1 MVDLA
6 SHPVGPPLGGGG
18 VSFGTDGIRGRVG
31 DAPVT
36 PDFMLKLGWA
46 TGKVFASEDG
56 TKPTVVIGKDTRVS
70 GYMLESALQAG
81 LVAAGANVKL
91 LGPLP
96 TPGIALLTRTQK
108 ADAGIVISASHNPYF
123 DNGIKFFNGQGS
135 KLSDELELQ
144 IEAMI
149 DSPMETVDSE
159 QLGKASRIVDA
170 AGRYVEYCKSTF
182 PDDLS
187 LKGMKLVIDCAHG
200 ATYHIAPAVFEELGA
215 TTVLIGATPDGYNIN
230 DGVGSTEPAAL
241 QARVVEEG
249 ADIGIAFDGDGD
261 RLQMVN
267 AKGQLLTGDDVLYV
281 LAMHRLANGDSDA
294 GIVGTLMTNMGL
306 ELALE
311 AGGLRLAR
319 AKVGDRY
326 VKELMVAE
334 GWSLGGESSGHI
346 ICGDLSTTG
355 DGVIAALQ
363 VLAAVRA
370 SEKSLEALA
379 SGFNPLPQ
387 VLVNVRITKGFDLSA
402 HPAIAEACRRVE
414 SELEGRGR
422 LLLRPSGTE
431 PVIRVMVEGDETVA
445 IDALA
450 GEVADAIRQAA

>member
-1 MVDLA
+1 
-6 SHPVGPPLGGGG
+6 
-18 VSFGTDGIRGRVG
+18 
-31 DAPVT
+31 
-36 PDFMLKLGWA
+36 MLKLGWA
-46 TGKVFASEDG
+46 TGKVFASDDG

-123 DNGIKFFNGQGS
+123 DNGIKFFSGQGS

-215 TTVLIGATPDGYNIN
+215 TTVVIGATPDGYNIN

-241 QARVVEEG
+241 QAKVLEEG

-267 AKGQLLTGDDVLYV
+267 AKGELLTGDDVLYV

-370 SEKSLEALA
+370 SGKSLEALA

-387 VLVNVRITKGFDLSA
+387 VLVNVRITKGFDLTA
-402 HPAIAEACRRVE
+402 YPAIAEACRRVE

-431 PVIRVMVEGDETVA
+431 PVIRVMVEGDDTVA

-450 GEVADAIRQAA
+450 DEVANVIRQAA

>member
-1 MVDLA
+1 M
-6 SHPVGPPLGGGG
+6 SRKY
-18 VSFGTDGIRGRVG
+18 FGTDGIRGRVG

-46 TGKVFASEDG
+46 TGKVFASEEG

-144 IEAMI
+144 IEAMV
-149 DSPMETVDSE
+149 DSPMVTVDSE

-182 PDDLS
+182 PDELS
-187 LKGMKLVIDCAHG
+187 LKGMKLVVDCAHG

-215 TTVLIGATPDGYNIN
+215 KTVVIGATPDGYNIN

-241 QARVVEEG
+241 QAKVLEEG

-267 AKGQLLTGDDVLYV
+267 AKGELLTGDDVLYV

-370 SEKSLEALA
+370 SGKSLEALA

-387 VLVNVRITKGFDLSA
+387 VLVNVRIKEGFDLSA
-402 HPAIAEACRRVE
+402 HPTIAQACRRVE
-414 SELEGRGR
+414 SELNGRGR

-431 PVIRVMVEGDETVA
+431 PVIRVMVEGDDTVA

-450 GEVADAIRQAA
+450 DEIANAIRRAA

>member
-1 MVDLA
+1 MTRKY
-6 SHPVGPPLGGGG
+6 
-18 VSFGTDGIRGRVG
+18 FGTDGIRGRVG

-46 TGKVFASEDG
+46 TGKVFAATDG
-56 TKPTVVIGKDTRVS
+56 SRPTVVIGKDTRVS

-96 TPGIALLTRTQK
+96 TPGIALLTRSQK
-108 ADAGIVISASHNPYF
+108 ADAGIVISASHNPYY

-135 KLSDELELQ
+135 KLSDEQELQ

-149 DSPMETVDSE
+149 DSPMETVDSD
-159 QLGKASRIVDA
+159 QLGKASRIADA
-170 AGRYVEYCKSTF
+170 AGRYIEYCKSTF
-182 PDDLS
+182 PDELS
-187 LKGMKLVIDCAHG
+187 LKGLKIVIDCAHG
-200 ATYHIAPAVFEELGA
+200 ATYNIAPGVFSELGA
-215 TTVLIGATPDGYNIN
+215 DVTLMGAEPDGYNIN
-230 DGVGSTEPAAL
+230 KGVGSTEPEAL
-241 QARVVEEG
+241 QQRVIEEG
-249 ADIGIAFDGDGD
+249 ADLGVAFDGDGD

-267 AKGQLLTGDDVLYV
+267 RQGQLLTGDDVLYI
-281 LAMHRLANGDSDA
+281 LAMHRLATGGSDS
-294 GIVGTLMTNMGL
+294 GVVGTLMTNMGL

-311 AGGLRLAR
+311 QSGLRLAR

-346 ICGDLSTTG
+346 ICGNLSTTG

-363 VLAAVRA
+363 VLAAVV
-370 SEKSLEALA
+370 A
-379 SGFNPLPQ
+379 SGRSLSQLTSGFTPLPQ
-387 VLVNVRITKGFDLSA
+387 VLVNVRIKKGFDIAA
-402 HPAIAEACRRVE
+402 HQAINDACERVE
-414 SELEGRGR
+414 QALIGRGR

-445 IDALA
+445 IDSLA
-450 GEVADAIRQAA
+450 NEVAEAIRQAA

>member
-1 MVDLA
+1 M
-6 SHPVGPPLGGGG
+6 SRKY
-18 VSFGTDGIRGRVG
+18 FGTDGIRGRVG

-387 VLVNVRITKGFDLSA
+387 VLVNVRISKGFDLTA

-450 GEVADAIRQAA
+450 GQVADAIRQAA

>member
-1 MVDLA
+1 
-6 SHPVGPPLGGGG
+6 
-18 VSFGTDGIRGRVG
+18 
-31 DAPVT
+31 
-36 PDFMLKLGWA
+36 
-46 TGKVFASEDG
+46 
-56 TKPTVVIGKDTRVS
+56 
-70 GYMLESALQAG
+70 MLESALQAG

-149 DSPMETVDSE
+149 DSPIQTVDSE

-170 AGRYVEYCKSTF
+170 AGRYIEYCKSTF
-182 PDDLS
+182 PDALS
-187 LKGMKLVIDCAHG
+187 LKGLKLVIDCAHG
-200 ATYHIAPAVFEELGA
+200 ATYHIAPAVFDELGA
-215 TTVLIGATPDGYNIN
+215 TTVVIGATPDGYNIN
-230 DGVGSTEPAAL
+230 DGVGSTEPGAL
-241 QARVVEEG
+241 QAKVLEES

-267 AKGQLLTGDDVLYV
+267 AKGELLTGDDVLYV

-346 ICGDLSTTG
+346 ICGDVSTTG
-355 DGVIAALQ
+355 DGIIAALQ

-370 SEKSLEALA
+370 SGKSLEALA

-387 VLVNVRITKGFDLSA
+387 VLVNVRIKKGFDLSA
-402 HPAIAEACRRVE
+402 YPAIGEACRRVE

-431 PVIRVMVEGDETVA
+431 PVIRVMVEGDDTVA

>member
-1 MVDLA
+1 M
-6 SHPVGPPLGGGG
+6 SRKY
-18 VSFGTDGIRGRVG
+18 FGTDGIRGRVG

-215 TTVLIGATPDGYNIN
+215 TTIVIGATPDGYNIN

-241 QARVVEEG
+241 QAKVVEEG

-370 SEKSLEALA
+370 SGKSLEALA

-387 VLVNVRITKGFDLSA
+387 VLVNVRITKGFDLTA

>member
-1 MVDLA
+1 M
-6 SHPVGPPLGGGG
+6 SRKY
-18 VSFGTDGIRGRVG
+18 FGTDGIRGRVG

-182 PDDLS
+182 PDELS

-215 TTVLIGATPDGYNIN
+215 TTVIIGATPDGYNIN

-241 QARVVEEG
+241 QAKVLEEG

-267 AKGQLLTGDDVLYV
+267 AKGELLTGDDILYV
-281 LAMHRLANGDSDA
+281 LAMHRLAKGDSDA

-363 VLAAVRA
+363 ALAAVRA
-370 SEKSLEALA
+370 SGKSLQALA
-379 SGFNPLPQ
+379 FGFNPLSQ
-387 VLVNVRITKGFDLSA
+387 VLVNVRITKSFDLSA
-402 HPAIAEACRRVE
+402 HPTIAEACRRVE
-414 SELEGRGR
+414 SELKGRGR

-431 PVIRVMVEGDETVA
+431 PVIRVMVEGDDTVA

-450 GEVADAIRQAA
+450 DEVADAIRQAA

>member
-1 MVDLA
+1 M
-6 SHPVGPPLGGGG
+6 SRKY
-18 VSFGTDGIRGRVG
+18 FGTDGIRGRVG

-46 TGKVFASEDG
+46 TGKVFKSEDG

-230 DGVGSTEPAAL
+230 DL
-241 QARVVEEG
+241 
-249 ADIGIAFDGDGD
+249 
-261 RLQMVN
+261 
-267 AKGQLLTGDDVLYV
+267 
-281 LAMHRLANGDSDA
+281 
-294 GIVGTLMTNMGL
+294 
-306 ELALE
+306 
-311 AGGLRLAR
+311 
-319 AKVGDRY
+319 
-326 VKELMVAE
+326 
-334 GWSLGGESSGHI
+334 SLIHI
-346 ICGDLSTTG
+346 
-355 DGVIAALQ
+355 
-363 VLAAVRA
+363 
-370 SEKSLEALA
+370 
-379 SGFNPLPQ
+379 
-387 VLVNVRITKGFDLSA
+387 
-402 HPAIAEACRRVE
+402 
-414 SELEGRGR
+414 
-422 LLLRPSGTE
+422 
-431 PVIRVMVEGDETVA
+431 
-445 IDALA
+445 
-450 GEVADAIRQAA
+450 

>member
-1 MVDLA
+1 M
-6 SHPVGPPLGGGG
+6 SRKY
-18 VSFGTDGIRGRVG
+18 FGTDGIRGRVG

-135 KLSDELELQ
+135 KLADELELQ

-182 PDDLS
+182 PDELS

-215 TTVLIGATPDGYNIN
+215 TTVVIGATPDGYNIN

-241 QARVVEEG
+241 QAKVLEEG

-261 RLQMVN
+261 RLQMVS
-267 AKGQLLTGDDVLYV
+267 AKGELLTGDDVLYV

-370 SEKSLEALA
+370 SGKSLEVLV

-402 HPAIAEACRRVE
+402 HPTIAEACRRVE

-431 PVIRVMVEGDETVA
+431 PVIRVMVEGDDTVA

-450 GEVADAIRQAA
+450 DEVADAIRQAS

>member
-1 MVDLA
+1 MNRKY
-6 SHPVGPPLGGGG
+6 
-18 VSFGTDGIRGRVG
+18 FGTDGIRGRVG
-31 DAPVT
+31 EAPVT

-170 AGRYVEYCKSTF
+170 AGRYVEYCKSTL
-182 PDDLS
+182 PDELS

-215 TTVLIGATPDGYNIN
+215 TTVVIGATPDGYNIN

-241 QARVVEEG
+241 QAKVLEEV

-267 AKGQLLTGDDVLYV
+267 AKGELLTGDDVLYV
-281 LAMHRLANGDSDA
+281 LAMHRLAKGDSDA

-370 SEKSLEALA
+370 SGKSLEALA

-387 VLVNVRITKGFDLSA
+387 VLVNVRITKSFDLSA
-402 HPAIAEACRRVE
+402 HPTIAEACRRVE
-414 SELEGRGR
+414 SELKGRGR

-431 PVIRVMVEGDETVA
+431 PVIRVMVEGDDTVA

-450 GEVADAIRQAA
+450 DEVADAIRQAA

>member
-1 MVDLA
+1 M
-6 SHPVGPPLGGGG
+6 SRKY
-18 VSFGTDGIRGRVG
+18 FGTDGIRGRVG

-187 LKGMKLVIDCAHG
+187 LKGMKLVIDCGHG

-215 TTVLIGATPDGYNIN
+215 TTIVIGATPDGYNIN

-241 QARVVEEG
+241 QAKVVEEG

-387 VLVNVRITKGFDLSA
+387 VLVNVRITKGFDLTA

-450 GEVADAIRQAA
+450 GQVADAIRQAA

>member
-1 MVDLA
+1 
-6 SHPVGPPLGGGG
+6 
-18 VSFGTDGIRGRVG
+18 VSRKYFGTDGIRGRVG

-46 TGKVFASEDG
+46 TGKVFASDGG

-96 TPGIALLTRTQK
+96 TPGIALLTRTQN

-215 TTVLIGATPDGYNIN
+215 TTVVIGATPDGYNIN

-241 QARVVEEG
+241 QAKVLEEG

-267 AKGQLLTGDDVLYV
+267 AKGELLTGDDVLYV

-370 SEKSLEALA
+370 SGKTLDALA

-387 VLVNVRITKGFDLSA
+387 VLVNVRISKGFDLTA
-402 HPAIAEACRRVE
+402 HPTIGEACRRVE

-431 PVIRVMVEGDETVA
+431 PVIRVMVEGDDTVA

-450 GEVADAIRQAA
+450 DEVANVIRQAA

>member
-1 MVDLA
+1 MTRKY
-6 SHPVGPPLGGGG
+6 
-18 VSFGTDGIRGRVG
+18 FGTDGIRGRVG

-46 TGKVFASEDG
+46 TGKVFAATDG
-56 TKPTVVIGKDTRVS
+56 SRPTVVIGKDTRVS

-96 TPGIALLTRTQK
+96 TPGIALLTRSQK
-108 ADAGIVISASHNPYF
+108 ADAGIVISASHNPYH

-135 KLSDELELQ
+135 KLSDEQELQ

-149 DSPMETVDSE
+149 DSPMETVDSD
-159 QLGKASRIVDA
+159 QLGKASRIADA
-170 AGRYVEYCKSTF
+170 AGRYIEYCKSTF
-182 PDDLS
+182 PDELS
-187 LKGMKLVIDCAHG
+187 LKGLKLVIDCAHG
-200 ATYHIAPAVFEELGA
+200 ATYNIAPGVFSELGA
-215 TTVLIGATPDGYNIN
+215 DVTLMGAEPDGYNIN
-230 DGVGSTEPAAL
+230 KGVGSTEPEAL
-241 QARVVEEG
+241 QQRVMEEG
-249 ADIGIAFDGDGD
+249 ADLGVAFDGDGD

-267 AKGQLLTGDDVLYV
+267 RQGQLLTGDDVLYI
-281 LAMHRLANGDSDA
+281 LAMHRLATGGSDS
-294 GIVGTLMTNMGL
+294 GVVGTLMTNMGL

-311 AGGLRLAR
+311 QSGLRLAR

-346 ICGDLSTTG
+346 ICGNLSTTG

-363 VLAAVRA
+363 VLAAVVTSGR
-370 SEKSLEALA
+370 SLSQLT
-379 SGFNPLPQ
+379 SGFTPLPQ
-387 VLVNVRITKGFDLSA
+387 VLVNVRIKKGFDIAA
-402 HPAIAEACRRVE
+402 HQAINDACERVE
-414 SELEGRGR
+414 QALIGRGR

-445 IDALA
+445 IDSLA
-450 GEVADAIRQAA
+450 NEVAEAIRQAA

>member
-1 MVDLA
+1 M
-6 SHPVGPPLGGGG
+6 SRKY
-18 VSFGTDGIRGRVG
+18 FGTDGIRGRVG
-31 DAPVT
+31 DSPVT

-46 TGKVFASEDG
+46 TGKVFASSDG
-56 TKPTVVIGKDTRVS
+56 ARPTVVIGKDTRVS

-96 TPGIALLTRTQK
+96 TPGIALLTRSQK
-108 ADAGIVISASHNPYF
+108 AEAGIVISASHNPYY

-149 DSPMETVDSE
+149 DAPMETVDSE
-159 QLGKASRIVDA
+159 QLGKASRIADA
-170 AGRYVEYCKSTF
+170 AGRYIEYCKSTF

-187 LKGMKLVIDCAHG
+187 LKGLKIVIDCAHG
-200 ATYHIAPAVFEELGA
+200 ATYHIAPGVFEELGA
-215 TTVLIGATPDGYNIN
+215 DIILMGASPDGYNIN

-241 QARVVEEG
+241 QQRVLDEK
-249 ADIGIAFDGDGD
+249 ADLGIAFDGDGD

-267 AKGQLLTGDDVLYV
+267 HAGELLTGDDVLYI
-281 LAMHRLANGDSDA
+281 LAMHRLATGGSDA
-294 GIVGTLMTNMGL
+294 GVVGTLMTNMGL

-311 AGGLRLAR
+311 QSGLRLAR

-326 VKELMVAE
+326 VKELMVSE

-346 ICGDLSTTG
+346 ICGNLSTTG

-363 VLAAVRA
+363 VLSAVV
-370 SEKSLEALA
+370 A
-379 SGFNPLPQ
+379 SGRGLQELTSGFTPLPQ
-387 VLVNVRITKGFDLSA
+387 VLVNVRIKKGFDIAA
-402 HPAIAEACRRVE
+402 HQAISDACERVE
-414 SELEGRGR
+414 RELVGRGR

-445 IDALA
+445 IDTLA
-450 GEVADAIRQAA
+450 NEVAEAIRQAA

>member
-1 MVDLA
+1 
-6 SHPVGPPLGGGG
+6 
-18 VSFGTDGIRGRVG
+18 
-31 DAPVT
+31 
-36 PDFMLKLGWA
+36 MLKLGWA

-56 TKPTVVIGKDTRVS
+56 SKPTVVIGKDTRVS

-96 TPGIALLTRTQK
+96 TPGIALLTRTQN

-215 TTVLIGATPDGYNIN
+215 TTVVIGATPDGYNIN

-241 QARVVEEG
+241 QAKVLEEG

-267 AKGQLLTGDDVLYV
+267 AKGELLTGDDVLYV
-281 LAMHRLANGDSDA
+281 LAMHRLASGDSDA

-370 SEKSLEALA
+370 SGKTLDALA

-387 VLVNVRITKGFDLSA
+387 VLVNVRISKGFDLTA
-402 HPAIAEACRRVE
+402 HPTIGEACRRVE

-431 PVIRVMVEGDETVA
+431 PVIRVMVEGDNSVA

-450 GEVADAIRQAA
+450 GHVAEAIRQAA

>member
-1 MVDLA
+1 MTRKY
-6 SHPVGPPLGGGG
+6 
-18 VSFGTDGIRGRVG
+18 FGTDGIRGRVG

-46 TGKVFASEDG
+46 TGKVFAATDG
-56 TKPTVVIGKDTRVS
+56 SRPTVVIGKDTRVS

-96 TPGIALLTRTQK
+96 TPGIALLTRSQK
-108 ADAGIVISASHNPYF
+108 ADAGIVISASHNPYH

-135 KLSDELELQ
+135 KLSDEQELQ

-149 DSPMETVDSE
+149 DSPMETVDSD
-159 QLGKASRIVDA
+159 QLGKASRIADA
-170 AGRYVEYCKSTF
+170 AGRYIEYCKSTF
-182 PDDLS
+182 PDELS
-187 LKGMKLVIDCAHG
+187 LKGLKLVIDCAHG
-200 ATYHIAPAVFEELGA
+200 ATYNIAPGVFSELGA
-215 TTVLIGATPDGYNIN
+215 DVTLMGAEPDGYNIN
-230 DGVGSTEPAAL
+230 KGVGSTEPEAL
-241 QARVVEEG
+241 QQRVMEEG
-249 ADIGIAFDGDGD
+249 ADLGVAFDGDGD

-267 AKGQLLTGDDVLYV
+267 RQGQLLTGDDVLYV
-281 LAMHRLANGDSDA
+281 LAMHRLATGGSDS
-294 GIVGTLMTNMGL
+294 GVVGTLMTNMGL

-311 AGGLRLAR
+311 QSGLRLAR

-346 ICGDLSTTG
+346 ICGNLSTTG

-363 VLAAVRA
+363 VLAAVV
-370 SEKSLEALA
+370 A
-379 SGFNPLPQ
+379 SGRSLSQLTSGFTPLPQ
-387 VLVNVRITKGFDLSA
+387 VLVNVRIKKGFDIA
-402 HPAIAEACRRVE
+402 THQAINDACERVE
-414 SELEGRGR
+414 KALIGRGR

-445 IDALA
+445 IDSLA
-450 GEVADAIRQAA
+450 NEVAEAIRQAA

>member
-1 MVDLA
+1 M
-6 SHPVGPPLGGGG
+6 SRKY
-18 VSFGTDGIRGRVG
+18 FGTDGIRGRVG

-36 PDFMLKLGWA
+36 PDFMLKMGWA

-56 TKPTVVIGKDTRVS
+56 SKPTVVIGKDTRVS

-96 TPGIALLTRTQK
+96 TPGIALLTRTQN

-123 DNGIKFFNGQGS
+123 DNGIKFFNGRGS

-215 TTVLIGATPDGYNIN
+215 TTVVIGATPDGYNIN

-241 QARVVEEG
+241 QAKVLEEG

-267 AKGQLLTGDDVLYV
+267 AKGELLTGDDVLYV
-281 LAMHRLANGDSDA
+281 LAMHRLASGDSDA

-311 AGGLRLAR
+311 AGGPRLAR

-370 SEKSLEALA
+370 SGKTLDALA

-387 VLVNVRITKGFDLSA
+387 VLVNVRISKGFDLTA
-402 HPAIAEACRRVE
+402 HPTIGEACRRVE

-431 PVIRVMVEGDETVA
+431 PVIRVMVEGDNSVA

-450 GEVADAIRQAA
+450 GQVAEAIRQAA

>member
-1 MVDLA
+1 M
-6 SHPVGPPLGGGG
+6 SRKY
-18 VSFGTDGIRGRVG
+18 FGTDGIRGRVG

-149 DSPMETVDSE
+149 DSPIQTVDSE

-170 AGRYVEYCKSTF
+170 AGRYIEYCKSTF
-182 PDDLS
+182 PDALS
-187 LKGMKLVIDCAHG
+187 LKGLKLVIDCAHG
-200 ATYHIAPAVFEELGA
+200 ATYHIAPAVFDELGA
-215 TTVLIGATPDGYNIN
+215 TTVVIGATPDGYNIN

-241 QARVVEEG
+241 QAKVLEES

-267 AKGQLLTGDDVLYV
+267 AKGELLTGDDVLYV
-281 LAMHRLANGDSDA
+281 LALHRLANGDSDA

-346 ICGDLSTTG
+346 ICGDVSTTG

-370 SEKSLEALA
+370 SGKSLEALA

-387 VLVNVRITKGFDLSA
+387 VLVNVRIKKGFDLSA
-402 HPAIAEACRRVE
+402 YPAIGEACRRVE

-431 PVIRVMVEGDETVA
+431 PVIRVMVEGDDTVA

>member
-1 MVDLA
+1 MTRKY
-6 SHPVGPPLGGGG
+6 
-18 VSFGTDGIRGRVG
+18 FGTDGIRGRVG

-46 TGKVFASEDG
+46 TGKVFAATDG
-56 TKPTVVIGKDTRVS
+56 SRPTVVIGKDTRVS

-96 TPGIALLTRTQK
+96 TPGIALLTRSQK
-108 ADAGIVISASHNPYF
+108 ADAGIVISASHNPYY

-135 KLSDELELQ
+135 KLSDEQELQ

-149 DSPMETVDSE
+149 DSPMETVDSD
-159 QLGKASRIVDA
+159 QLGKASRIADA
-170 AGRYVEYCKSTF
+170 AGRYIEYCKSTF
-182 PDDLS
+182 PDELS
-187 LKGMKLVIDCAHG
+187 LKGLKLVIDCAHG
-200 ATYHIAPAVFEELGA
+200 ATYNIAPGVFSELGA
-215 TTVLIGATPDGYNIN
+215 DVTLMGAEPDGYNIN
-230 DGVGSTEPAAL
+230 KGVGSTEPEAL
-241 QARVVEEG
+241 QQRVMEEG
-249 ADIGIAFDGDGD
+249 ADLGVAFDGDGD

-267 AKGQLLTGDDVLYV
+267 RQGQLLTGDDVLYI
-281 LAMHRLANGDSDA
+281 LAMHRLATGGSDS
-294 GIVGTLMTNMGL
+294 GVVGTLMTNMGL

-311 AGGLRLAR
+311 QSGLRLAR

-346 ICGDLSTTG
+346 ICGNLSTTG

-363 VLAAVRA
+363 VLAAVVTSGR
-370 SEKSLEALA
+370 SLSQLT
-379 SGFNPLPQ
+379 SGFTPLPQ
-387 VLVNVRITKGFDLSA
+387 VLVNVRIKKGFDIAA
-402 HPAIAEACRRVE
+402 HQAINDACERVE
-414 SELEGRGR
+414 QALIGRGR

-445 IDALA
+445 IDSLA
-450 GEVADAIRQAA
+450 NEVAEAIRQAA

>member
-1 MVDLA
+1 MTRKY
-6 SHPVGPPLGGGG
+6 
-18 VSFGTDGIRGRVG
+18 FGTDGIRGRVG

-46 TGKVFASEDG
+46 TGKVFAATDG
-56 TKPTVVIGKDTRVS
+56 SRPTVVIGKDTRVS

-91 LGPLP
+91 VGPLP
-96 TPGIALLTRTQK
+96 TPGIALLTRSQK
-108 ADAGIVISASHNPYF
+108 ADAGIVISASHNPYY

-149 DSPMETVDSE
+149 DLPMETVDSD
-159 QLGKASRIVDA
+159 QLGKASRIADA
-170 AGRYVEYCKSTF
+170 AGRYIEYCKSTF
-182 PDDLS
+182 PDELS
-187 LKGMKLVIDCAHG
+187 LKGLKIVIDCAHG
-200 ATYHIAPAVFEELGA
+200 ATYNIAPGVFSELGA
-215 TTVLIGATPDGYNIN
+215 DVTLMGAEPDGYNIN
-230 DGVGSTEPAAL
+230 QGVGSTEPEAL
-241 QARVVEEG
+241 QQRVMEEG
-249 ADIGIAFDGDGD
+249 ADLGVAFDGDGD

-267 AKGQLLTGDDVLYV
+267 RQGQLLTGDDVLYI
-281 LAMHRLANGDSDA
+281 LAMHRLASGGSDS
-294 GIVGTLMTNMGL
+294 GVVGTLMTNMGL

-311 AGGLRLAR
+311 QSGLRLAR

-346 ICGDLSTTG
+346 ICGNLSTTG

-363 VLAAVRA
+363 VLAAVV
-370 SEKSLEALA
+370 A
-379 SGFNPLPQ
+379 SGRPLSQLTSGFTPLPQ
-387 VLVNVRITKGFDLSA
+387 VLVNVRIKKGFDIAA
-402 HPAIAEACRRVE
+402 HQAINDACERVE
-414 SELEGRGR
+414 QALIGRGR

-445 IDALA
+445 IDSLA
-450 GEVADAIRQAA
+450 NEVAEAIRQAA

>member
-1 MVDLA
+1 M
-6 SHPVGPPLGGGG
+6 SRKY
-18 VSFGTDGIRGRVG
+18 FGTDGIRGRVG

-46 TGKVFASEDG
+46 TGKVFASGDDG

-135 KLSDELELQ
+135 KLSDQLELQ

-149 DSPMETVDSE
+149 DSPMETVDSA
-159 QLGKASRIVDA
+159 QLGKANRVVDA

-182 PDDLS
+182 PDELS

-215 TTVLIGATPDGYNIN
+215 TTVVIGAAPDGYNIN

-241 QARVVEEG
+241 QAKVLEEG

-267 AKGQLLTGDDVLYV
+267 AKGELLTGDDVLYV
-281 LAMHRLANGDSDA
+281 LAMHRLATGDSDA

-346 ICGDLSTTG
+346 ICGNLSTTG

-363 VLAAVRA
+363 ALAAVRA
-370 SEKSLEALA
+370 SGKSLKALA

-387 VLVNVRITKGFDLSA
+387 VLVNVRITKGFDLTAYPS
-402 HPAIAEACRRVE
+402 IGEACRRVE

-431 PVIRVMVEGDETVA
+431 PVIRVMVEGYDTVA

-450 GEVADAIRQAA
+450 DEVANAIRQAA

>member
-1 MVDLA
+1 MTRKY
-6 SHPVGPPLGGGG
+6 
-18 VSFGTDGIRGRVG
+18 FGTDGIRGRVG

-46 TGKVFASEDG
+46 TGKVFAATEGSR
-56 TKPTVVIGKDTRVS
+56 PTVVIGKDTRVS

-96 TPGIALLTRTQK
+96 TPGIALLTRSQK
-108 ADAGIVISASHNPYF
+108 ADAGIVISASHNPYY

-135 KLSDELELQ
+135 KLSDEQELQ

-149 DSPMETVDSE
+149 DSPMETVDSD
-159 QLGKASRIVDA
+159 QLGKASRIADA
-170 AGRYVEYCKSTF
+170 AGRYIEYCKSTF
-182 PDDLS
+182 PDELS
-187 LKGMKLVIDCAHG
+187 LKGLKIVIDCAHG
-200 ATYHIAPAVFEELGA
+200 ATYNIAPGVFSELGA
-215 TTVLIGATPDGYNIN
+215 DVTLMGAEPDGYNIN
-230 DGVGSTEPAAL
+230 EGVGSTEPEAL
-241 QARVVEEG
+241 QQRVMEEG
-249 ADIGIAFDGDGD
+249 ADLGVAFDGDGD

-267 AKGQLLTGDDVLYV
+267 RQGQLLTGDDVLYV
-281 LAMHRLANGDSDA
+281 LAMHRLATGGSDS
-294 GIVGTLMTNMGL
+294 GVVGTLMTNMGL

-311 AGGLRLAR
+311 QSGLRLAR

-346 ICGDLSTTG
+346 ICGNLSTTG

-363 VLAAVRA
+363 VLAAVV
-370 SEKSLEALA
+370 A
-379 SGFNPLPQ
+379 SGRSLSQLTSGFTPLPQ
-387 VLVNVRITKGFDLSA
+387 VLVNVRIKKGFDIAA
-402 HPAIAEACRRVE
+402 HQAINDACERVE
-414 SELEGRGR
+414 QALIGRGR

-445 IDALA
+445 IDSLA
-450 GEVADAIRQAA
+450 NEVAEAIRQAA

>member
-1 MVDLA
+1 M
-6 SHPVGPPLGGGG
+6 SRKY
-18 VSFGTDGIRGRVG
+18 FGTDGIRGRVG

-108 ADAGIVISASHNPYF
+108 AEAGIVISASHNPYF

-149 DSPMETVDSE
+149 DSPIQTVDSE

-170 AGRYVEYCKSTF
+170 AGRYIEYCKSTF
-182 PDDLS
+182 PDALS
-187 LKGMKLVIDCAHG
+187 LKGLKLVIDCAHG
-200 ATYHIAPAVFEELGA
+200 ATYHIAPAVFDELGA
-215 TTVLIGATPDGYNIN
+215 TTVVIGATPDGYNIN

-241 QARVVEEG
+241 QAKVLEES

-267 AKGQLLTGDDVLYV
+267 AKGELLTGDDVLYV

-346 ICGDLSTTG
+346 ICGDVSTTG

-370 SEKSLEALA
+370 SGKSLEALA

-387 VLVNVRITKGFDLSA
+387 VLVNVRIKKGFDLSA
-402 HPAIAEACRRVE
+402 YPAIGEACRRVE

-431 PVIRVMVEGDETVA
+431 PVIRVMVEGDDTVA

>member
-1 MVDLA
+1 M
-6 SHPVGPPLGGGG
+6 SRKY
-18 VSFGTDGIRGRVG
+18 FGTDGIRGRVG
-31 DAPVT
+31 EVPVT

-170 AGRYVEYCKSTF
+170 AGRYIEYCKSTF
-182 PDDLS
+182 PDELS

-200 ATYHIAPAVFEELGA
+200 STYHIAPAVFEELGA
-215 TTVLIGATPDGYNIN
+215 TTVVIGATPDGYNIN

-241 QARVVEEG
+241 QAKVLEEG

-267 AKGQLLTGDDVLYV
+267 AKGELLTGDDVLYV
-281 LAMHRLANGDSDA
+281 LAMHRLAKGDPDA

-370 SEKSLEALA
+370 SGKSLEALA

-387 VLVNVRITKGFDLSA
+387 VLVNVRITKSFDLSA
-402 HPAIAEACRRVE
+402 HPTIAEACRRVE
-414 SELEGRGR
+414 SELKGRGR

-431 PVIRVMVEGDETVA
+431 PVIRVMVEGDDTVA

-450 GEVADAIRQAA
+450 DEVADAIRRAAKQD

>member
-1 MVDLA
+1 M
-6 SHPVGPPLGGGG
+6 SRKY
-18 VSFGTDGIRGRVG
+18 FGTDGIRGRVG

-149 DSPMETVDSE
+149 DSPMETVNSE

-182 PDDLS
+182 PDELS

-215 TTVLIGATPDGYNIN
+215 TTVVIGATPDGYNIN

-241 QARVVEEG
+241 QAKVLEEG

-267 AKGQLLTGDDVLYV
+267 AKGELLTGDDVLYV

-370 SEKSLEALA
+370 SGKSIEVLA

-402 HPAIAEACRRVE
+402 HPTIAEACRRVE

-431 PVIRVMVEGDETVA
+431 PVIRVMVEGDDTVA

-450 GEVADAIRQAA
+450 DEVADAIRQAA

>member
-1 MVDLA
+1 
-6 SHPVGPPLGGGG
+6 
-18 VSFGTDGIRGRVG
+18 
-31 DAPVT
+31 
-36 PDFMLKLGWA
+36 MLKLGWA

-149 DSPMETVDSE
+149 DSPIQTVDSE

-170 AGRYVEYCKSTF
+170 AGRYIEYCKSTF
-182 PDDLS
+182 PDALS
-187 LKGMKLVIDCAHG
+187 LKGLKLVIDCAHG

-215 TTVLIGATPDGYNIN
+215 TAVVIGATPDGYNIN

-241 QARVVEEG
+241 QAKVLEES

-267 AKGQLLTGDDVLYV
+267 AKGELLTGDDVLYV

-346 ICGDLSTTG
+346 ICGDVSTTG

-370 SEKSLEALA
+370 SGKSLEALA

-387 VLVNVRITKGFDLSA
+387 VLVNVRIKKGFDLSA
-402 HPAIAEACRRVE
+402 YPAIGEACRRVE

-431 PVIRVMVEGDETVA
+431 PVIRVMVEGDDTVA

>member
-1 MVDLA
+1 M
-6 SHPVGPPLGGGG
+6 SRKY
-18 VSFGTDGIRGRVG
+18 FGTDGIRGRVG

-56 TKPTVVIGKDTRVS
+56 SKPTVVIGKDTRVS

-96 TPGIALLTRTQK
+96 TPGIALLTRTQN

-123 DNGIKFFNGQGS
+123 DNGTKFFNGQGS

-215 TTVLIGATPDGYNIN
+215 TTVVIGATPDGYNIN

-241 QARVVEEG
+241 QAKVLEEG

-267 AKGQLLTGDDVLYV
+267 AKGELLTGDDVLYV

-370 SEKSLEALA
+370 SGKTLDALA

-387 VLVNVRITKGFDLSA
+387 VLVNVRISKGFDLTA
-402 HPAIAEACRRVE
+402 HPTIGEACRRVE

-431 PVIRVMVEGDETVA
+431 PVIRVMVEGDNSVA

-450 GEVADAIRQAA
+450 GQVAEAIRQAA

>member
-1 MVDLA
+1 MTRKY
-6 SHPVGPPLGGGG
+6 
-18 VSFGTDGIRGRVG
+18 FGTDGIRGRVG

-46 TGKVFASEDG
+46 TGKVFAATDG
-56 TKPTVVIGKDTRVS
+56 SRPTVVIGKDTRVS

-96 TPGIALLTRTQK
+96 TPGIALLTRSQK
-108 ADAGIVISASHNPYF
+108 ADAGIVISASHNPYY

-135 KLSDELELQ
+135 KLSDEQELQ

-149 DSPMETVDSE
+149 DSPMETVDSD
-159 QLGKASRIVDA
+159 QLGKASRIADA
-170 AGRYVEYCKSTF
+170 AGRYIEYCKSTF
-182 PDDLS
+182 PDELS
-187 LKGMKLVIDCAHG
+187 LKGLKLVIDCAHG
-200 ATYHIAPAVFEELGA
+200 ATYNIAPGVFSELGA
-215 TTVLIGATPDGYNIN
+215 DVTLMGAEPDGYNIN
-230 DGVGSTEPAAL
+230 KGVGSTEPEAL
-241 QARVVEEG
+241 QQRVMEEG
-249 ADIGIAFDGDGD
+249 ADLGVAFDGDGD

-267 AKGQLLTGDDVLYV
+267 RQGQLLTGDDVLYI
-281 LAMHRLANGDSDA
+281 LAMHRLATGGGDS
-294 GIVGTLMTNMGL
+294 GVVGTLMTNMGL

-311 AGGLRLAR
+311 QSGLRLAR

-346 ICGDLSTTG
+346 ICGNLSTTG

-363 VLAAVRA
+363 VLAAVVTSGR
-370 SEKSLEALA
+370 SLSQLT
-379 SGFNPLPQ
+379 SGFTPLPQ
-387 VLVNVRITKGFDLSA
+387 VLVNVRIKKGFDIAA
-402 HPAIAEACRRVE
+402 HQAINDACERVE
-414 SELEGRGR
+414 QALIGRGR

-445 IDALA
+445 IDSLA
-450 GEVADAIRQAA
+450 NEVAEAIRQAA

>member
-1 MVDLA
+1 M
-6 SHPVGPPLGGGG
+6 SRKY
-18 VSFGTDGIRGRVG
+18 FGTDGIRGRVG
-31 DAPVT
+31 EVPVT

-182 PDDLS
+182 PDELS

-215 TTVLIGATPDGYNIN
+215 TTVVIGATPDGYNIN

-241 QARVVEEG
+241 QAKVLEEV

-267 AKGQLLTGDDVLYV
+267 AKGELLTGDDVLYV
-281 LAMHRLANGDSDA
+281 LAMHRLAKGDSDA

-370 SEKSLEALA
+370 SGKSLEALA

-387 VLVNVRITKGFDLSA
+387 VLVNVRITKSFDLSA
-402 HPAIAEACRRVE
+402 HPTITEACRRVE
-414 SELEGRGR
+414 SELKGRGR

-431 PVIRVMVEGDETVA
+431 PVIRVMVEGDDTVA

-450 GEVADAIRQAA
+450 DEVADAILQAA

>member
-1 MVDLA
+1 M
-6 SHPVGPPLGGGG
+6 SRKY
-18 VSFGTDGIRGRVG
+18 FGTDGIRGRVG

-36 PDFMLKLGWA
+36 PDFMLRLGWA

-149 DSPMETVDSE
+149 DSPIQTVDSE

-170 AGRYVEYCKSTF
+170 AGRYIEYCKSTF
-182 PDDLS
+182 PDALS
-187 LKGMKLVIDCAHG
+187 LKGLKLVIDCAHG

-215 TTVLIGATPDGYNIN
+215 TTVVIGATPDGYNIN

-241 QARVVEEG
+241 QAKVLEES

-267 AKGQLLTGDDVLYV
+267 AKGDLLTGDDVLYV

-346 ICGDLSTTG
+346 ICGDVSTTG

-370 SEKSLEALA
+370 SGKSLEALA

-387 VLVNVRITKGFDLSA
+387 VLVNVRIKKGFDLSA
-402 HPAIAEACRRVE
+402 YPAIGEACRRVE

-431 PVIRVMVEGDETVA
+431 PVIRVMVEGDDTVA

>member
-1 MVDLA
+1 MTRKY
-6 SHPVGPPLGGGG
+6 
-18 VSFGTDGIRGRVG
+18 FGTDGIRGRVG

-46 TGKVFASEDG
+46 TGKVFAATNGSR
-56 TKPTVVIGKDTRVS
+56 PTVVIGKDTRVS

-96 TPGIALLTRTQK
+96 TPGIALLTRSQK
-108 ADAGIVISASHNPYF
+108 ADAGIVISASHNPYY

-135 KLSDELELQ
+135 KLSDEQELQ

-149 DSPMETVDSE
+149 DSPMETVDSD
-159 QLGKASRIVDA
+159 QLGKASRIADA
-170 AGRYVEYCKSTF
+170 AGRYIEYCKSTF
-182 PDDLS
+182 PDELS
-187 LKGMKLVIDCAHG
+187 LKGLKIVIDCAHG
-200 ATYHIAPAVFEELGA
+200 ATYNIAPGVFSELGA
-215 TTVLIGATPDGYNIN
+215 DVTLMGAEPDGYNIN
-230 DGVGSTEPAAL
+230 EGVGSTEPEAL
-241 QARVVEEG
+241 QQRVMEEG
-249 ADIGIAFDGDGD
+249 ADLGVAFDGDGD

-267 AKGQLLTGDDVLYV
+267 RQGQLLTGDDVLYV
-281 LAMHRLANGDSDA
+281 LAMHRLATGGSDS
-294 GIVGTLMTNMGL
+294 GVVGTLMTNMGL

-311 AGGLRLAR
+311 QSGLRLAR

-346 ICGDLSTTG
+346 ICGNLSTTG

-363 VLAAVRA
+363 VLAAVV
-370 SEKSLEALA
+370 A
-379 SGFNPLPQ
+379 SGRSLSQLTSGFTPLPQ
-387 VLVNVRITKGFDLSA
+387 VLVNVRIKKGFDIAA
-402 HPAIAEACRRVE
+402 HQAINDACERVE
-414 SELEGRGR
+414 QALIGRGR

-445 IDALA
+445 IDSLA
-450 GEVADAIRQAA
+450 NEVAEAIRQAA

>member
-1 MVDLA
+1 
-6 SHPVGPPLGGGG
+6 
-18 VSFGTDGIRGRVG
+18 
-31 DAPVT
+31 
-36 PDFMLKLGWA
+36 MLKIGWA

-149 DSPMETVDSE
+149 DSPIQTVDSE

-170 AGRYVEYCKSTF
+170 AGRYIEYCKSTF
-182 PDDLS
+182 PDALS
-187 LKGMKLVIDCAHG
+187 LKGLKLVIDCAHG
-200 ATYHIAPAVFEELGA
+200 ATYHIAPAVFDELGA
-215 TTVLIGATPDGYNIN
+215 TTVVIGATPDGYNIN
-230 DGVGSTEPAAL
+230 DGVGSTEPGAL
-241 QARVVEEG
+241 QAKVLEES

-267 AKGQLLTGDDVLYV
+267 AKGELLTGDDVLYV

-346 ICGDLSTTG
+346 ICGDVSTTG
-355 DGVIAALQ
+355 DGIIAALQ

-370 SEKSLEALA
+370 SGKSLEALA

-387 VLVNVRITKGFDLSA
+387 VLVNVRIKKGFDLSA
-402 HPAIAEACRRVE
+402 YPAIGEACRRVE

-431 PVIRVMVEGDETVA
+431 PVIRVMVEGDDTVA